1 MHRPRRSL
9 LHALPAVLAVATL
22 CTAPLARTAG
32 AQAPDRFCWRGRPL
46 PACEWFA
53 LFEFGYLEPLATT
66 RLREPSIFPDQAPR
80 DEIAFGRQL
89 TWSVGAMRNVGPRTA
104 LGGAA
109 VIGAALEAGPYV
121 VATARARRWVA
132 PAASLEVAAGPG
144 AAQVPMPIFVDRS
157 AGPDQWRP
165 ALVAE
170 ARANFGDLAAL
181 TARGIVVPSAGG
193 RRHAGAFVGA
203 STGSWAAAVGTVAA
217 GVLTALAIAALGS
230 AGT

>member
-1 MHRPRRSL
+1 MRRL
-9 LHALPAVLAVATL
+9 LVPLLAIAALAPAAD
-22 CTAPLARTAG
+22 
-32 AQAPDRFCWRGRPL
+32 AQAPDPFCWRGRPL

-66 RLREPSIFPDQAPR
+66 RLREPSTLPGAPPR
-80 DEIAFGRQL
+80 EEIAFGRQL

-104 LGGAA
+104 FGGAA

-132 PAASLEVAAGPG
+132 PAASIEVAAGPG

-170 ARANFGDLAAL
+170 ARANLGDLAAL

-193 RRHAGAFVGA
+193 RAHAGAFVGA
-203 STGSWAAAVGTVAA
+203 SAGSWAAAVGTAAA
-217 GVLTALAIAALGS
+217 GVLVALAIAALAG